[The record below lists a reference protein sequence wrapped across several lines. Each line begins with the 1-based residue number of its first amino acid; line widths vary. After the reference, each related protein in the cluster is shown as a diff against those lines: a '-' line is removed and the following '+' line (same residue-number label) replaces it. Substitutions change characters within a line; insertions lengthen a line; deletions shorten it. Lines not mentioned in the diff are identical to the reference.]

1 MCLFLIENEWN
12 FGYAHCQYYY
22 CSLIYCYIQL
32 KFSSARASDRADNL
46 SLETNIKEISCT
58 FPSSHCPDSLIL
70 YSPSC
75 SCWWRVSRPSTTLGE
90 RGVNTGKADGIN
102 CKKTGSSLG
111 VNASAGQFST
121 PGTCLAT
128 IEKSCLAPR
137 KYKHHNMWP
146 GHKLF
151 LAIPWRQ
158 YRYNYHIVTIKLDS
172 LFLPT
177 ITPHCCYCH
186 DW

>member
-1 MCLFLIENEWN
+1 MPLQLHVLALNLISFVGPLRGWSQWLSQIIFN
-12 FGYAHCQYYY
+12 H
-22 CSLIYCYIQL
+22 LIQ
-32 KFSSARASDRADNL
+32 SA
-46 SLETNIKEISCT
+46 TYH
-58 FPSSHCPDSLIL
+58 P
-70 YSPSC
+70 
-75 SCWWRVSRPSTTLGE
+75 WRVRIPSITLGE

-102 CKKTGSSLG
+102 CKKTGTSLR

-137 KYKHHNMWP
+137 IYKHRNMWP